1 MSAVQQHKLIDG
13 APLEQ
18 CPKFV
23 NYLMQ
28 IAEASNLQ
36 LNAHCIKMP
45 NMKLPQFFSLY
56 FCMRFNNNL
65 LFGKQI
71 INQSFFFRYV
81 QKTV

>member
-1 MSAVQQHKLIDG
+1 MATIQQRKFIYC
-13 APLEQ
+13 APLQ
-18 CPKFV
+18 SCPKFII
-23 NYLMQ
+23 YLMQ
-28 IAEASNLQ
+28 TAEASNLQ
-36 LNAHCIKMP
+36 LNAHCIKMQ
-45 NMKLPQFFSLY
+45 NMKLPQFFLY